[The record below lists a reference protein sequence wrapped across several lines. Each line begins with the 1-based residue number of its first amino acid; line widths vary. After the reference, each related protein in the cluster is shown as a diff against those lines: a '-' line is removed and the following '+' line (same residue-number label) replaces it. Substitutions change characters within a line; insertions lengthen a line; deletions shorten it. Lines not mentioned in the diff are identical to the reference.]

1 MEVVSYY
8 VYLHSFRT
16 EASLS
21 ADFKETMPWLEST
34 SFNHLSFSRCH
45 WLAFQPLKS
54 ILLRATSL
62 NSVQVQM
69 SSSNQGSDL
78 VNLVCRLVIMT
89 KSGTSKESLTYMCIY
104 LHIHISIHMYTYT
117 HIYKYIYTLK
127 FSFSLE
133 KQFTQFIEGT
143 ITLSFQ
149 RERGSSCSPLWVSW
163 ARRPEQLP
171 LWAPL

>member
-1 MEVVSYY
+1 MLRFVS
-8 VYLHSFRT
+8 S
-16 EASLS
+16 
-21 ADFKETMPWLEST
+21 
-34 SFNHLSFSRCH
+34 SFNHLSYFMVS
-45 WLAFQPLKS
+45 LARIPAFKIHSPQSDQP
-54 ILLRATSL
+54 SL

-78 VNLVCRLVIMT
+78 VNLVCRLEIMT

-127 FSFSLE
+127 FSLSLL
-133 KQFTQFIEGT
+133 KNSSPSSLWVEGT

-149 RERGSSCSPLWVSW
+149 RERGSRCSPLWVLW
-163 ARRPEQLP
+163 AQQQELLP